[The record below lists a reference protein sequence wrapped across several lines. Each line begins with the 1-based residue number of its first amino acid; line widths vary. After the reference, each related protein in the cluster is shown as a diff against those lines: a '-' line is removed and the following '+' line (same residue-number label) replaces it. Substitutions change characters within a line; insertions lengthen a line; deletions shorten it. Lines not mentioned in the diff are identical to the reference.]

1 MEKEVTR
8 MERGQEVYLEDR
20 EGEYLF
26 RDGRQLEKKGYTTEL
41 GVVGSCLPEA
51 TITRPENVADAE
63 GVASEVY
70 KAG

>member
-1 MEKEVTR
+1 

-26 RDGRQLEKKGYTTEL
+26 RGGRQPEKKGYTIEL
-41 GVVGSCLPEA
+41 GGVGSCLPEA
-51 TITRPENVADAE
+51 TITRPENVADVE